1 MKAPLIFLFL
11 TLSEFC
17 LGMEFTALEID
28 NHPCK
33 PENLKVL
40 FNTTISATPQS
51 LRPYQMFQLIEGY
64 AEN

>member
-1 MKAPLIFLFL
+1 MKATLIFLFM

-33 PENLKVL
+33 PENLKVH
-40 FNTTISATPQS
+40 FSTTILAADLKALSNI
-51 LRPYQMFQLIEGY
+51 LI
-64 AEN
+64 NN